1 MRRSQRSSPLRCFV
15 CHAVPFIASTDPRA
29 SRWEPIRRQEPARRI
44 VTLNSRVQHGAEGSP
59 GHRSCFALGAC
70 LLAPDFKSVRPDRAM
85 GMGYKV
91 MSTWV
96 EVAVDE

>member
-1 MRRSQRSSPLRCFV
+1 MGRRNSLRG
-15 CHAVPFIASTDPRA
+15 
-29 SRWEPIRRQEPARRI
+29 I
-44 VTLNSRVQHGAEGSP
+44 VTLNSRVQHGAEES

>member
-1 MRRSQRSSPLRCFV
+1 MALKKYVVKLSADEREQLNTL
-15 CHAVPFIASTDPRA
+15 IG
-29 SRWEPIRRQEPARRI
+29 I

>member
-1 MRRSQRSSPLRCFV
+1 MDGLTNSAEADIARAEHLVWQALAATPRNPL
-15 CHAVPFIASTDPRA
+15 AG
-29 SRWEPIRRQEPARRI
+29 I